1 MASDLLTMIQSNT
14 DKDGNI
20 TGITSK
26 DMIELL
32 NKMIPGKSKTTGKSK
47 GKKKKASVPP
57 APVNLQEAPEGWLG
71 PYELKY
77 LHKPVPH
84 PSGRGRV
91 KAFKTFEEA
100 VAMANS
106 IENCAGITKFPRGYQ
121 VRIGCDLIDSADAP
135 YTALASWLKQSHAPS
150 GIADAPAPSA
160 ADAPAPSA
168 ADGAADGA
176 ADSADT
182 RDKCAEAAIKRMT
195 EPEPEPEPEP
205 EEEDENSEQVEV
217 TEINITV
224 KGEKKTFLIDKEQ
237 NMYDPDTFEAIGK
250 YNNGSIEK

>member
-1 MASDLLTMIQSNT
+1 MASDLLSMIQSNT

-32 NKMIPGKSKTTGKSK
+32 NKLIPGKSKTKGKSK
-47 GKKKKASVPP
+47 GKKKKATVPP

-77 LHKPVPH
+77 LQKPVPH

-121 VRIGCDLIDSADAP
+121 VRIGCDLIDTADAP

-150 GIADAPAPSA
+150 GIAPPAA
-160 ADAPAPSA
+160 A
-168 ADGAADGA
+168 
-176 ADSADT
+176 
-182 RDKCAEAAIKRMT
+182 
-195 EPEPEPEPEP
+195 
-205 EEEDENSEQVEV
+205 
-217 TEINITV
+217 V
-224 KGEKKTFLIDKEQ
+224 KERRCRRF
-237 NMYDPDTFEAIGK
+237 
-250 YNNGSIEK
+250 